1 MIPWKSNKSRP
12 TGPLDGPD
20 LPETSRA
27 VADAVTALLGRVPN
41 SYRVLLHSPLVA
53 AMLLPLNAVLQRE
66 GAGSVL
72 STRIKEMVV
81 IKTSQL
87 NGCAY

>member
-1 MIPWKSNKSRP
+1 MSR
-12 TGPLDGPD
+12 TSLIDLEN
-20 LPETSRA
+20 LPEKSQAVVEA
-27 VADAVTALLGRVPN
+27 VAAMLGRVPN
-41 SYRVLLHSPLVA
+41 SYRVLLHSPHVA

-81 IKTSQL
+81 IKTSQI

>member
-1 MIPWKSNKSRP
+1 MSR
-12 TGPLDGPD
+12 TSLIDIET
-20 LPETSRA
+20 LPESSRA
-27 VADAVTALLGRVPN
+27 LADAVSAMLGRVPN

-53 AMLLPLNAVLQRE
+53 AMLLPLNATLQRE

>member
-1 MIPWKSNKSRP
+1 MSR
-12 TGPLDGPD
+12 TSLVD
-20 LPETSRA
+20 LETLSERPSA
-27 VADAVTALLGRVPN
+27 LAKAVTAMLGRVPN
-41 SYRVLLHSPLVA
+41 SYRVLLHSPFVA

-81 IKTSQL
+81 IKTSQV

>member
-1 MIPWKSNKSRP
+1 MSR
-12 TGPLDGPD
+12 TRLVDLET
-20 LPETSRA
+20 LPERSGA
-27 VADAVTALLGRVPN
+27 LAEAVTAMLGRVPN

>member
-1 MIPWKSNKSRP
+1 MARISMNDLES
-12 TGPLDGPD
+12 
-20 LPETSRA
+20 LPEASRD
-27 VADAVTALLGRVPN
+27 VADAVTDMLGRVPN

-81 IKTSQL
+81 IKTSQV

>member
-1 MIPWKSNKSRP
+1 MSR
-12 TGPLDGPD
+12 TSLIDIET
-20 LPETSRA
+20 LPESSRA
-27 VADAVTALLGRVPN
+27 LADAVSAMLGRVPN

-53 AMLLPLNAVLQRE
+53 AMLLPLNATLQRE

-81 IKTSQL
+81 IKTSQV

>member
-1 MIPWKSNKSRP
+1 MSR
-12 TGPLDGPD
+12 TSLIDLET
-20 LPETSRA
+20 LPEETRD

-72 STRIKEMVV
+72 STRIKKMVIYILV
-81 IKTSQL
+81 KL
-87 NGCAY
+87 NN

>member
-1 MIPWKSNKSRP
+1 MSR
-12 TGPLDGPD
+12 TSLIDLET
-20 LPETSRA
+20 LPERSGA
-27 VADAVTALLGRVPN
+27 LAEAVTAMLGRVPN

>member
-1 MIPWKSNKSRP
+1 MSR
-12 TGPLDGPD
+12 TSLIDLEI
-20 LPETSRA
+20 LPESSRA